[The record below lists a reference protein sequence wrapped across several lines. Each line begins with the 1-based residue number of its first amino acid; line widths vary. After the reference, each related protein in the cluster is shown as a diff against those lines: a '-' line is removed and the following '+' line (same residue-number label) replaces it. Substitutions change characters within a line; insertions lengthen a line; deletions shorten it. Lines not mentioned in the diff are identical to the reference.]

1 MTRLV
6 CLAAAAII
14 TAGCASA
21 SATGPGSPD
30 GAASIVPGSATAF
43 VAARTDLD
51 APEWHSI
58 GAPFLKQYDTLKPA
72 LGDELDVAVL
82 PGAQVVA
89 FTQPQDATQLETLA
103 RKQGYVTRTIGG
115 WTAVAKTQAI
125 LDGVA
130 TAKTHLAQ
138 SARFTEA
145 MERLPNDALVRAYA
159 SGGRTEQL
167 IASIPGQLETSLAP
181 SGMRY
186 HRSNRSSR
194 QGFAVADAGF
204 RWGSAALMSRDGGF
218 TLEAFAQPGILTSP
232 GAPRYVV
239 HSIAP
244 YRPGLVDEIPAGVLA
259 VVDVELPTGTFENLP
274 QLPAALAKLFV
285 PALAP
290 ELSLRLDQLLGGETA
305 LYVRP
310 SLPTPEVTLVT
321 QPADTDAALQALDIL
336 QRGAVQKP
344 KLYRAVIGGQL
355 VLSTTQKGI
364 DDFRSG
370 GPRLSSDRAFVE
382 AAKRAKMPDLTTG
395 FAYANLK
402 TVLPLLRLAGIQ
414 LPAGLPE
421 LGSLLAYGAEDGG
434 LSTFTAVVGPVS
446 S

>member
-6 CLAAAAII
+6 CLAAAAVV

-21 SATGPGSPD
+21 SATGPGSLD
-30 GAASIVPGSATAF
+30 GAASIVPASATAF
-43 VAARTDLD
+43 VAASTDLD

-58 GAPFLKQYDTLKPA
+58 GAPLVRQYDALRPA

-82 PGAQVVA
+82 PAGQVVA
-89 FTQPQDATQLETLA
+89 FTRPDDAKQLDALA
-103 RKQGYVTRTIGG
+103 RRRGYVTRTIGG
-115 WTAVAKTQAI
+115 WTAVAKTQAV
-125 LDGVA
+125 LDTVA

-145 MERLPNDALVRAYA
+145 MERLPGDALVRAYA
-159 SGGRTEQL
+159 SGDRTEQL
-167 IASIPGQLETSLAP
+167 IGAIPGQMEMSVAP

-186 HRSNRSSR
+186 RFRSRPR
-194 QGFAVADAGF
+194 QLGPAVADAGF
-204 RWGSAALMSRDGGF
+204 RWGSAALTSRDGGF
-218 TLEAFAQPGILTSP
+218 EVEAFAQPGVLTSP

-239 HSIAP
+239 HAIAP
-244 YRPGLVDEIPAGVLA
+244 YRPGLVDEIPAGALA
-259 VVDVELPTGTFENLP
+259 VVDVMLPAGTFETLP
-274 QLPAALAKLFV
+274 RLPAALQKLFA
-285 PALAP
+285 PTLAP
-290 ELSLRLDQLLGGETA
+290 ELPLRLDTLLGGETA

-321 QPADTDAALQALDIL
+321 QPADTDAAQQALDIL
-336 QRGAVQKP
+336 LNGAVQKP

-370 GPRLSSDRAFVE
+370 GPRLSADPAFVE
-382 AAKRAKMPDLTTG
+382 AAKRAKMPELTTG
-395 FAYANLK
+395 FAYADLK
-402 TVLPLLRLAGIQ
+402 TMLPLLRLAGLK
-414 LPAGLPE
+414 LPAGLPR
-421 LGSLLAYGAEDGG
+421 LGTFLAYGAKDGG
-434 LSTFTAVVGPVS
+434 QSTFTAVVGPVS